1 VGGDVEPNRPAGTR
15 RTMEPGRVLVVDDDA
30 LILRALQRVLE
41 AQGFSVSGRSHPADA
56 LEDLRSQPANLII
69 SDYMMPGMNGVE
81 FLTEARRVCPD
92 APRLLLTAAN
102 DFRVAAEAVNSGEVY
117 RLLSKPW
124 NHAELVSTVRQAYEV
139 GELRRQHARLTA
151 RVHEQNVELQ
161 RINRDLEGLVQ
172 ERTRDLL
179 DGMINAL
186 DYRDMETQW
195 HSRRVSLY
203 ARRLAEAMGLSLVEC
218 NEVEMGAL
226 LHDIGKI
233 GVRDSV
239 LLKPGPLN
247 QEEWE
252 EMREH
257 PAIGFRLLRSIDY
270 LAGASQIVLQHQER
284 WDGKG
289 YPRGL
294 AGKDIVI
301 GARIFSVVDTLDAI
315 RSDRPYRAG
324 RSFPV
329 ALEEIRRCS
338 GTQFDPDVV
347 EAFASVPESGWEEIR
362 EQVERMA
369 LRSAESDENDGLGVV
384 GRFWQ
389 RRHKGTEQG

>member
-1 VGGDVEPNRPAGTR
+1 
-15 RTMEPGRVLVVDDDA
+15 MELGRVLVVDDDL

-41 AQGFSVSGRSHPADA
+41 AQGFAVTGRSSPEEA
-56 LEDLRSQPANLII
+56 LAELRSEPANLII

-81 FLTEARRVCPD
+81 FLTEARRICPD

-102 DFRVAAEAVNSGEVY
+102 DFRVAADAVNSGEVY

-124 NHAELVSTVRQAYEV
+124 NHAELIGTVRQAYEV
-139 GELRRQHARLTA
+139 GELKRQHARLT
-151 RVHEQNVELQ
+151 VKVQEQNVELQ
-161 RINRDLEGLVQ
+161 RINRNLEGLVQ

-203 ARRLAEAMGLSLVEC
+203 ARRLAEQMGLSLEEC
-218 NEVEMGAL
+218 NEIEMGSL
-226 LHDIGKI
+226 LHDVGKI

-239 LLKPGPLN
+239 LLKPGPLTPA
-247 QEEWE
+247 EWE

-257 PAIGFRLLRSIDY
+257 PAIGFRLLRSIEY
-270 LAGASQIVLQHQER
+270 LTGASTIVLQHQER

-289 YPRGL
+289 YPKGL
-294 AGKDIVI
+294 TGEAISI

-324 RSFPV
+324 QSFAV
-329 ALEEIRRCS
+329 ALEEIKRCA
-338 GTQFDPDVV
+338 GTQFDPAVV
-347 EAFASVPESGWEEIR
+347 DAFASVPESGWEEIR
-362 EQVERMA
+362 SRVEQMA
-369 LRSAESDENDGLGVV
+369 VQSAADDEADGLGVV

-389 RRHKGTEQG
+389 RRQKASDSD

>member
-1 VGGDVEPNRPAGTR
+1 
-15 RTMEPGRVLVVDDDA
+15 MEPGRVLIVDDDL

-41 AQGFSVSGRSHPADA
+41 AQGFFVSGKSHPAEA
-56 LEDLRSQPANLII
+56 LEDLRAQPANLII

-124 NHAELVSTVRQAYEV
+124 NHAELLATVNQAYEV

-161 RINRDLEGLVQ
+161 RINRNLEGLVQ

-203 ARRLAEAMGLSLVEC
+203 ARRLAEQMGLTLEEC

-239 LLKPGPLN
+239 LLKPGPLDP
-247 QEEWE
+247 EEWE

-257 PAIGFRLLRSIDY
+257 PAIGFRLLRPIHY
-270 LAGASQIVLQHQER
+270 LAGASKIVLQHQER

-289 YPRGL
+289 YPNGL
-294 AGKDIVI
+294 AGKEICI

-324 RSFPV
+324 RSFQV
-329 ALEEIRRCS
+329 ALEEIRRCA
-338 GTQFDPDVV
+338 GTQFDPEVV

-362 EQVERMA
+362 LKVEELA
-369 LRSAESDENDGLGVV
+369 ARSAEEDANDGLGVV

-389 RRHKGTEQG
+389 RRQKGFGQG

>member
-1 VGGDVEPNRPAGTR
+1 
-15 RTMEPGRVLVVDDDA
+15 MEPGRVLIVDDDL

-41 AQGFSVSGRSHPADA
+41 AQGFSVSGKNHPAEA
-56 LEDLRSQPANLII
+56 LEDLRAQPANLII

-124 NHAELVSTVRQAYEV
+124 NHAELVATVNQAYEV

-203 ARRLAEAMGLSLVEC
+203 ARRLAEAIGLSLEEC

-239 LLKPGPLN
+239 LLKPGPLD
-247 QEEWE
+247 QDEWE

-257 PAIGFRLLRSIDY
+257 PAIGFRLLRPIHY
-270 LAGASQIVLQHQER
+270 LAGASKIVLQHQER

-289 YPRGL
+289 YPKGL

-324 RSFPV
+324 RSFQV

-347 EAFASVPESGWEEIR
+347 EAFASVPESGWEAIR
-362 EQVERMA
+362 QHVEQMA
-369 LRSAESDENDGLGVV
+369 ARSAEEDASDGLGVV

-389 RRHKGTEQG
+389 RRQKGFEQG